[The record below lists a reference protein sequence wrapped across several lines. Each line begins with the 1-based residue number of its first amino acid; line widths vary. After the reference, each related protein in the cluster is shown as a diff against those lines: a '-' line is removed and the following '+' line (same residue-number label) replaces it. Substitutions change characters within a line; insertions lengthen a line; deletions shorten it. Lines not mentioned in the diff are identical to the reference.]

1 MTVEPA
7 ESAERQADMPDP
19 TDPSIGDQMGEQVG
33 EPVSATS
40 APTPMRA
47 PGAQRSVGR
56 NMGALM
62 SSQVVTWTL
71 ATLLVWLVPRYLGA
85 TAFGEIG
92 LASSIWLIAG
102 VLVMFGTT
110 TLLTV
115 EIARHRETSLALV
128 NRVLRVRLVL
138 FLVAVPIVAAVMV
151 IGPYPRSTIEVTA
164 LIGVGTIFS
173 LFVTAYGGALYG
185 LQEMGH
191 TARVDVIT
199 KVAVTIG
206 TVGVLLL
213 GGRLIPVAIVSVAS
227 VLLAAAMTGRIF
239 HRVAADYT
247 EPSRFAGRA
256 LLAVS
261 AAFLV
266 AEAARVIYQQID
278 TVVMSLLVDREA
290 IGWYNAAD
298 TLFGSLLFV
307 PVIVSTALFPAIAE
321 LHERS
326 PHEVGAMLRRSFNTL
341 LLAAVPIGLGTIV
354 VAPSFV
360 RFLYGPGF
368 AESAPVLAVYG
379 VVVILSS
386 QTILLGRFAL
396 ATDRVRFW
404 SSLMVVVTVL
414 SVPLDFVLVPWTDRE
429 FSNGAIGGALAYV
442 VTETLLIAIGIWKL
456 APGLLDRVTWMR
468 IARLTIAG
476 AAMLAVSWPVRDQ
489 FFLIPGIVSMVVYV
503 VVIVALRTL
512 DPSEKVLLQ
521 RARAQLPRRRS
532 R

>member
-1 MTVEPA
+1 MTVEPTA
-7 ESAERQADMPDP
+7 RAA
-19 TDPSIGDQMGEQVG
+19 G
-33 EPVSATS
+33 EPADPPENEPVDRSVDPAAGDTTS
-40 APTPMRA
+40 PPADLAPSMR
-47 PGAQRSVGR
+47 PVPQRSVGR

-71 ATLLVWLVPRYLGA
+71 AMLLVWVVPRYLGP
-85 TAFGEIG
+85 TAFGQIG
-92 LASSIWLIAG
+92 LAQSVWLIAG

-115 EIARHRETSLALV
+115 EIARHRETALSLV
-128 NRVLRVRLVL
+128 NRVLRVRMVL
-138 FLVAVPIVAAVMV
+138 FAVAVPVVAAVMLL
-151 IGPYPRSTIEVTA
+151 GPYPRSTIEVTA
-164 LIGVGTIFS
+164 IIGLGSIFS

-191 TARVDVIT
+191 TARVDVVT
-199 KVAVTIG
+199 KVAITGGTI
-206 TVGVLLL
+206 GVLLL
-213 GGRLIPVAIVSVAS
+213 GGRLIPVAFVAVAS
-227 VLLAAAMTGRIF
+227 VLLGAVMTGRIF
-239 HRVAADYT
+239 HRVAAPYT

-256 LLAVS
+256 LLAV
-261 AAFLV
+261 AAPFLV

-278 TVVMSLLVDREA
+278 TVVMSLLVDPEA

-298 TLFGSLLFV
+298 MLFGSLLFV
-307 PVIVSTALFPAIAE
+307 PVIASTALFPAIAE

-326 PHEVGAMLRRSFNTL
+326 PHEVGTMLRRSFNTL
-341 LLAAVPIGLGTIV
+341 LLAAVPIGIGTIV

-360 RFLYGPGF
+360 RFLYGPDF

-414 SVPLDFVLVPWTDRE
+414 SVPLDYVLVPWTDRE
-429 FSNGAIGGALAYV
+429 FDNGAIGGALAYV
-442 VTETLLIAIGIWKL
+442 VTETLLIVIGIWKV
-456 APGLLDRVTWMR
+456 APGLLSRVTWMR
-468 IARLTIAG
+468 IGRCAIAG
-476 AAMLAVSWPVRDQ
+476 AAMLLVSWPVRDR
-489 FFLIPGIVSMVVYV
+489 FFVIPGLVSVIVYV
-503 VVIVALRTL
+503 VVILALRTL
-512 DPSEKVLLQ
+512 NDSERVLLQ